1 MIKNY
6 FFVILAAV
14 TMLLVSCGN
23 SQTTPQEID
32 GVEFTGNGL
41 LGNFPY
47 MMARYDS
54 ERANLERNLNGAG
67 VLEKRNFAKENE
79 FDIEKIAEELDGK
92 EVPFEISTGTQASI
106 PFSLHPASYPAGPS
120 IRIFIQG
127 R

>member
-79 FDIEKIAEELDGK
+79 FDIEKSQKNLMVRKYLLRLVQVVRQKKLKDLNSRLLNVW
-92 EVPFEISTGTQASI
+92 EVIC
-106 PFSLHPASYPAGPS
+106 LV
-120 IRIFIQG
+120 
-127 R
+127 

>member
-47 MMARYDS
+47 MMAHYDS
-54 ERANLERNLNGAG
+54 ERANLERKLWIRIGA
-67 VLEKRNFAKENE
+67 VLLAGLLLWWLFWAILIDEDENE
-79 FDIEKIAEELDGK
+79 QSLPETEQIE
-92 EVPFEISTGTQASI
+92 
-106 PFSLHPASYPAGPS
+106 
-120 IRIFIQG
+120 
-127 R
+127 

>member
-79 FDIEKIAEELDGK
+79 FDIEKSQKNLMVRKCLLRLVQVVRQKKLKDLNSRLLNLW
-92 EVPFEISTGTQASI
+92 EVIC
-106 PFSLHPASYPAGPS
+106 LV
-120 IRIFIQG
+120 
-127 R
+127 